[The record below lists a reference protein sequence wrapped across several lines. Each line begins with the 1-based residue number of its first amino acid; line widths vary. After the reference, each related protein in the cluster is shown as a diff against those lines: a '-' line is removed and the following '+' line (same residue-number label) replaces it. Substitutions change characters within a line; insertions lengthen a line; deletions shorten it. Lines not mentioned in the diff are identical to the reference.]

1 MVIGEFVE
9 KSKAMMLKL
18 GDMFIRELSEKAELG
33 MPKQPLH
40 TVRIMSAT
48 LLVCGVMLMTA
59 WTQAKAEV
67 PEAAQV
73 TSIIDSSDE
82 MDVAKEKPEKK
93 AQVSPYVKASRQHVQ
108 VDEPNE
114 VHKRSLAITVGFPG
128 VPSGQGKRH

>member
-33 MPKQPLH
+33 MPKQPLQ

-59 WTQAKAEV
+59 WTQAKAEE

-73 TSIIDSSDE
+73 IRIIDSTDE

-93 AQVSPYVKASRQHVQ
+93 TQVSPYVKASRQHVQ